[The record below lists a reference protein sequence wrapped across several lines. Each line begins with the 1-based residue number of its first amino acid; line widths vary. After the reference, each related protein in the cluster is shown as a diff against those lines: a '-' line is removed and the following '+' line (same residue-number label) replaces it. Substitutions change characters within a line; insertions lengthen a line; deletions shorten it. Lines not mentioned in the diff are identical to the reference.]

1 VDFAV
6 APWVPRAACCIQ
18 GPAKG
23 YGYIPVT
30 KTIKRT
36 LCVFNRNR
44 VSFLALRV
52 APADTL
58 LLRLEGLLGRIR
70 LKPDDGIWLTPS
82 RGIHTFGMLFAIDLI
97 YLDAANRVIHLIEH
111 LGPFR
116 ISPIRIKCA
125 SILELP
131 SRAIFAS
138 NTQIGDDLLICT
150 PEEMSQYY
158 DDNRTTPHCYNQVG
172 SGPA

>member
-1 VDFAV
+1 VALWASRAV
-6 APWVPRAACCIQ
+6 FCFRR
-18 GPAKG
+18 PATG
-23 YGYIPVT
+23 YGYILVR

-44 VSFLALRV
+44 ESFLALRV

-70 LKPDDGIWLTPS
+70 LKPDDGIWLVPS

-131 SRAIFAS
+131 SRAIYAS
-138 NTQIGDDLLICT
+138 NTQIGDNLLICT

-158 DDNRTTPHCYNQVG
+158 DDNRTTPHCYNQVESG
-172 SGPA
+172 SA

>member
-1 VDFAV
+1 MGGKSCMLD
-6 APWVPRAACCIQ
+6 PS
-18 GPAKG
+18 PAKR
-23 YGYIPVT
+23 YGNILVK

-44 VSFLALRV
+44 ESFLGLRV

-82 RGIHTFGMLFAIDLI
+82 RGIHTFGMLFAIDVI
-97 YLDAANRVIHLIEH
+97 YLDAANRVIHLVEH

-131 SRAIFAS
+131 SRAIYSS
-138 NTQIGDDLLICT
+138 NTQIGDNLLICT

-158 DDNRTTPHCYNQVG
+158 DDNRATPLYYDQLG
-172 SGPA
+172 SRSA

>member
-1 VDFAV
+1 MLD
-6 APWVPRAACCIQ
+6 RS
-18 GPAKG
+18 PARCHG
-23 YGYIPVT
+23 NILVR

-44 VSFLALRV
+44 ESFLALRV

-70 LKPDDGIWLTPS
+70 LKPDDGIWLIPS

-97 YLDAANRVIHLIEH
+97 YLDAANRVIHLVEH

-125 SILELP
+125 SILELR
-131 SRAIFAS
+131 SRAIYAS
-138 NTQIGDDLLICT
+138 NTRIGDQLLICA
-150 PEEMSQYY
+150 PEEMTQYCAQ
-158 DDNRTTPHCYNQVG
+158 NRTEPVFTDR
-172 SGPA
+172 